1 MDRKLNIT
9 IPEATMQ
16 LIEETMPQENL
27 EQLIN
32 KALNFFDEI
41 INRNDWIC
49 CYPYGAYNEN
59 VKNIIKAKG
68 ACVALSTTVGNFNVD
83 DCCPF
88 EIPRL
93 DTNDFPPKSNNFRN
107 LKLNTEI

>member
-32 KALNFFDEI
+32 KALNF
-41 INRNDWIC
+41 
-49 CYPYGAYNEN
+49 Y
-59 VKNIIKAKG
+59 IKQN
-68 ACVALSTTVGNFNVD
+68 LS
-83 DCCPF
+83 
-88 EIPRL
+88 E
-93 DTNDFPPKSNNFRN
+93 N
-107 LKLNTEI
+107 LKEELRIGAIKRAKRDLQLAEEWYELEE

>member
-32 KALNFFDEI
+32 KALNF
-41 INRNDWIC
+41 
-49 CYPYGAYNEN
+49 Y
-59 VKNIIKAKG
+59 IKQN
-68 ACVALSTTVGNFNVD
+68 LS
-83 DCCPF
+83 
-88 EIPRL
+88 E
-93 DTNDFPPKSNNFRN
+93 N
-107 LKLNTEI
+107 LKEELRIGAIKRAERDLQLAEEWYELEEEAWEKINQ

>member
-32 KALNFFDEI
+32 KALNF
-41 INRNDWIC
+41 
-49 CYPYGAYNEN
+49 Y
-59 VKNIIKAKG
+59 IKQN
-68 ACVALSTTVGNFNVD
+68 LS
-83 DCCPF
+83 
-88 EIPRL
+88 E
-93 DTNDFPPKSNNFRN
+93 N
-107 LKLNTEI
+107 LKEELRIGGIKRAERDLQLAEEWYELEEEAWEKINL